1 MSGNPLGW
9 QETVQGN
16 VKLTGRPLSLFTSAR
31 QYHRS
36 LVVPKISA
44 AIVDARQMVQ
54 DVQTLLTRSVISA
67 AEMHVGSGPHGAV
80 TPLPKYV
87 TEAARIHFRLARID
101 EDTAKDYGDL
111 FAFLGPQYMQIG
123 AGLNGRFE
131 IVDNNNERALRGE
144 PAGTDPRSIGGYVG
158 VNPGS
163 QIHLNFAALQQKPV
177 EEVARLLVHEA
188 SHKFINTDD
197 KAYCGSVNYA
207 LMGPADAR
215 VNADSFAWF
224 ALATWKNGIHA

>member
-16 VKLTGRPLSLFTSAR
+16 VKLTGRPLSLFTVAR

-44 AIVDARQMVQ
+44 AVIIARQMVQ
-54 DVQTLLTRSVISA
+54 DVQSLLTRSVICA
-67 AEMHVGSGPHGAV
+67 AEMHIGSGPHGPV

-87 TEAARIHFRLARID
+87 TEAARIHFRLARIYD
-101 EDTAKDYGDL
+101 DTAKDYGDL

-123 AGLNGRFE
+123 VGLNGSFE
-131 IVDNNNERALRGE
+131 IVDNNDERALRGE
-144 PAGTDPRSIGGYVG
+144 PAGTDPRSISGYVG
-158 VNPGS
+158 MSPGS
-163 QIHLNFAALQQKPV
+163 RIHLNFAALQPKPV
-177 EEVARLLVHEA
+177 EQVARTLVHEA
-188 SHKFINTDD
+188 SHKFINTYD
-197 KAYCGSVNYA
+197 KAYCGSVEYA
-207 LMGPADAR
+207 QMGSADAR

-224 ALATWKNGIHA
+224 ALATWKDGIHA